1 MTKDELKYRVEL
13 AKEAMSLLAQE
24 RDELEQDLKFAIKVF
39 EERSTIVQQL
49 EEQLAKMED

>member
-1 MTKDELKYRVEL
+1 MNKDELKYKLKL

-24 RDELEQDLKFAIKVF
+24 RDELEQYLKFTIKVF
-39 EERSTIVQQL
+39 EERAAIVQQL